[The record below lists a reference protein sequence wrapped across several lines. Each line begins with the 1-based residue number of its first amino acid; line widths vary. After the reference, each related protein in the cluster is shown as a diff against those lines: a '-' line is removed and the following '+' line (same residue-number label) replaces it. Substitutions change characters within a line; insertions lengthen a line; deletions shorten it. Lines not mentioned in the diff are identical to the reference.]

1 MLCPAQ
7 TSYAIIDAREVVE
20 MSNSGGRRGTFSIVA
35 YDPERQEWGIAVQSK
50 FLAVG
55 SVVPWAKAGVGAV
68 ATQSW
73 ANTSYGPRG
82 LAMMEEGVS
91 AEEVIAWLTEEDKDR
106 ASRQVG
112 VVDARGEA
120 AAFTGEECFDWA
132 GHIVGENYTCQGNI
146 LVNEDTVKA
155 MAQTFEETQGAL
167 VDRLMAALGAGQEAG
182 GDRRGQQSAAVLVV
196 REGGGYAGFNDR
208 YLDLR
213 VDDHPTPIEELARLR
228 KLHNLYLGD
237 TDPENLVKIE
247 GKLLSE
253 IQEMLR
259 STGYYKGAT
268 TAVYDDKT
276 KKAFRDF
283 VSTENLEERW
293 RDDDLLDRVILDFMR
308 ERFGSD

>member
-1 MLCPAQ
+1 
-7 TSYAIIDAREVVE
+7 
-20 MSNSGGRRGTFSIVA
+20 VA
-35 YDPERQEWGIAVQSK
+35 YDPEREEWGVAVQSK

-55 SVVPWAKAGVGAV
+55 SVVPWASAGVGAL

-146 LVNEDTVKA
+146 LVSEDTVKA

-167 VDRLMAALGAGQEAG
+167 VDRLITALGAGQKAG
-182 GDRRGQQSAAVLVV
+182 GDRRGQQSAAILVV
-196 REGGGYAGFNDR
+196 RERGGYAGFNDR
-208 YLDLR
+208 YVDLR

-228 KLHNLYLGD
+228 KLHNLYLGK

-247 GKLLSE
+247 GELLSE
-253 IQEMLR
+253 IQEILR
-259 STGYYKGAT
+259 RTGYCKGAT
-268 TAVYDDKT
+268 TAVYDEKT

-293 RDDDLLDRVILDFMR
+293 RDDDLLDGVVLDFMR
-308 ERFGSD
+308 ERF

>member
-1 MLCPAQ
+1 
-7 TSYAIIDAREVVE
+7 

-35 YDPERQEWGIAVQSK
+35 YDPEREDWGVAVQSK

-55 SVVPWAKAGVGAV
+55 SVVPWARAGVGAV

-82 LAMMEEGVS
+82 LGMMEEGVS

-146 LVNEDTVKA
+146 LVSEDTVKA

-167 VDRLMAALGAGQEAG
+167 VDRLIAALGAGQKAG
-182 GDRRGQQSAAVLVV
+182 GDRRGQQSAAILVV

-208 YLDLR
+208 YVDLR

-228 KLHNLYLGD
+228 KLHNLYLGK

-247 GKLLSE
+247 GELLSE
-253 IQEMLR
+253 IQEILR
-259 STGYYKGAT
+259 RTGYCKGAT
-268 TAVYDDKT
+268 TAVYDEKT

-293 RDDDLLDRVILDFMR
+293 RDDDLLDGVVLDFMR
-308 ERFGSD
+308 ERF

>member
-1 MLCPAQ
+1 VTLWPAK
-7 TSYAIIDAREVVE
+7 TSYVIIDAQEGKE

-35 YDPERQEWGIAVQSK
+35 HDPVKQEWGVAVQSK

-55 SVVPWAKAGVGAV
+55 SVVPWARAGVGAV

-91 AEEVIAWLTEEDKDR
+91 AEEVIAWLTEEDKER

-120 AAFTGEECFDWA
+120 AAFTGEECFEWA
-132 GHIVGENYTCQGNI
+132 GHIVGANYACQGNI
-146 LVNEDTVKA
+146 LVSGDTVQA
-155 MAQTFEETQGAL
+155 MAQTFENAQGAL
-167 VDRLMAALGAGQEAG
+167 VDRLIAALEAGQKAG

-213 VDDHPTPIEELARLR
+213 VDDHPAPIEELARLR
-228 KLHNLYLGD
+228 KLHNLYLGE

-247 GKLLSE
+247 GELLSE
-253 IQEMLR
+253 IQEILR
-259 STGYYKGAT
+259 RTGYFKGAT
-268 TAVYDDKT
+268 TVVYDEKT

-308 ERFGSD
+308 ERF

>member
-1 MLCPAQ
+1 
-7 TSYAIIDAREVVE
+7 

-35 YDPERQEWGIAVQSK
+35 YDPEREEWGVAVQSK

-55 SVVPWAKAGVGAV
+55 SVVPWASAGVGAL

-146 LVNEDTVKA
+146 LVSEDTVKA

-167 VDRLMAALGAGQEAG
+167 VDRLITALGAGQKAG
-182 GDRRGQQSAAVLVV
+182 GDRRGQQSAAILVV
-196 REGGGYAGFNDR
+196 RERGGYAGFNDR
-208 YLDLR
+208 YVDLR
-213 VDDHPTPIEELARLR
+213 VDDHPTPIDEVARLR
-228 KLHNLYLGD
+228 KLHNLYLGK
-237 TDPENLVKIE
+237 TDPENVVKIE
-247 GKLLSE
+247 GELLSE
-253 IQEMLR
+253 IQEILR
-259 STGYYKGAT
+259 RTGYCKGAT
-268 TAVYDDKT
+268 TAVYDEKT

-293 RDDDLLDRVILDFMR
+293 RDDDLLDGVILDFMR
-308 ERFGSD
+308 ERF